1 MTEAPLRTRW
11 PAYAL
16 AVVMLVSTLAL
27 TLSVAQAQSS
37 LTIGSRLEFTVLDPH
52 KSSAAFDAPL
62 FFGVFENLI
71 MRDGNTG
78 DLHPALAT
86 DWSVSDDGLTWTFQL
101 REDVVFH
108 DGTPFNAEAAAFNFK
123 RMVDPATE
131 SQYARF
137 EIGPFAD
144 ARAIDEFTLELEFSS
159 PYGLLPSAL
168 STYGMGMMSPAAV
181 ERLGDDVSWN
191 PVGTGPY
198 RFVSF
203 TPGQSVVLEKNP
215 DYAWAPDFMSRT
227 EPYFDTITFRFIEE
241 DATRAAALERG
252 EIDMALYLDAFDWL
266 DFEANPNFETH
277 GYERLGYPPAGLF
290 INVMKSPTDD
300 VRVRQALV
308 HATDSQLL
316 RDVIFEGIY
325 NPSGGVMSTF
335 SFGYDATAGEMYPYD
350 PERAG
355 ELLDEAGWTLNS
367 ATGYR
372 ERDGERLTIEYLTLS
387 GVASQAEVLEAE
399 WRRQGIQVNV
409 LVQDNPAQQGTAQEG
424 LHNVVWSQWGGV
436 DPSAL
441 QGRYGCEN
449 IGGGWNF
456 AHYCNDRVTEIFE
469 LARAETD
476 QDVRAELF
484 SELQH
489 ILMGDATIVPLYN
502 VMILVAANE
511 GIDGW
516 NPSDATGWFGYLLN
530 FYERD

>member
-1 MTEAPLRTRW
+1 MTKTHPHTRW
-11 PAYAL
+11 PAFVFVA
-16 AVVMLVSTLAL
+16 VMLASTFAF
-27 TLSVAQAQSS
+27 TFQAAQAQT

-71 MRDGNTG
+71 MRDGATG
-78 DLHPALAT
+78 ELHPHLAT
-86 DWSVSDDGLTWTFQL
+86 SWTVSDDGLVWTFQL
-101 REDVVFH
+101 REDVTFH

-144 ARAIDEFTLELEFSS
+144 ARAVDEFTLEMEFSS

-168 STYGMGMMSPAAV
+168 STYAMGMMSPTAV

-191 PVGTGPY
+191 PVGTGAY

-203 TPGQSVVLEKNP
+203 TPGQSVVLERNP
-215 DYAWAPDFMSRT
+215 DYAWAPDFMSRS
-227 EPYFDTITFRFIEE
+227 EPYFERITFRFIEE

-266 DFEANPNFETH
+266 DFEANPNFETF

-290 INVMKSPTDD
+290 INVTKAPTDD
-300 VRVRQALV
+300 VRVRQALI

-335 SFGYDATAGEMYPYD
+335 SFGYDPSAGEMYPYD
-350 PERAG
+350 PERAA
-355 ELLDEAGWTLNS
+355 ELLDEAGWTMGGD
-367 ATGYR
+367 GYR
-372 ERDGERLTIEYLTLS
+372 QRDGQRLTIEYLTLS
-387 GVASQAEVLEAE
+387 GVANQAEVLEAE

-409 LVQDNPAQQGTAQEG
+409 LVQDNPAQQNTAQEG

-456 AHYCNDRVTEIFE
+456 AHYCNDRVTEIFQE
-469 LARAETD
+469 ARAETD

-484 SELQH
+484 SELQQ

-502 VMILVAANE
+502 VMILVAAKE
-511 GIDGW
+511 GVDGW
-516 NPSDATGWFGYLLN
+516 LPSDATGWFGYLLN
-530 FYERD
+530 YHIRD

>member
-1 MTEAPLRTRW
+1 MSTVQPRSRW
-11 PAYAL
+11 HAL
-16 AVVMLVSTLAL
+16 AFAAIMIAATFAFTLQA
-27 TLSVAQAQSS
+27 AQAQS

-62 FFGVFENLI
+62 FYGVFENLI
-71 MRDGNTG
+71 MRDGSTG
-78 DLHPALAT
+78 ELHPALAT
-86 DWSVSDDGLTWTFQL
+86 SWSVSDDGLVWTFEL
-101 REDVVFH
+101 RDDVVFH

-144 ARAIDEFTLELEFSS
+144 ARAVDEFTLELEFSS

-168 STYGMGMMSPAAV
+168 STYAMGMMSPTAV

-191 PVGTGPY
+191 PVGTGAY
-198 RFVSF
+198 RFRSY
-203 TPGQSVVLEKNP
+203 TPGQSVVLERNP
-215 DYAWAPDFMSRT
+215 DYAWAPEFMARS
-227 EPYFDTITFRFIEE
+227 EPYFETITFRFIEE

-252 EIDMALYLDAFDWL
+252 EIDLALYLDAFDWL
-266 DFEANPNFETH
+266 DFEANPAFETF

-290 INVMKSPTDD
+290 VNVTKAPTDD
-300 VRVRQALV
+300 VRVRQALI

-335 SFGYDATAGEMYPYD
+335 SFGYDPTAGEMYPYD
-350 PERAG
+350 PERAA
-355 ELLDEAGWTLNS
+355 ELLDEAGWVMGS
-367 ATGYR
+367 SGFR
-372 ERDGERLTIEYLTLS
+372 ERDGQRLTIDYLSLS
-387 GVASQAEVLEAE
+387 TVANQAEVLEAE
-399 WRRQGIQVNV
+399 WRRQGIAVN
-409 LVQDNPAQQGTAQEG
+409 LMVQDNPAQQNMAQEG
-424 LHNVVWSQWGGV
+424 AHNVVWTQWGGV

-456 AHYCNDRVTEIFE
+456 AHYCNERVMEIFA

-484 SELQH
+484 SEMQH
-489 ILMGDATIVPLYN
+489 IMMGDATIVPLYN
-502 VMILVAANE
+502 VMILVAAKE

-516 NPSDATGWFGYLLN
+516 LPSDATGWFGYLLN
-530 FYERD
+530 LHER